1 MPQKLLPNHIG
12 RDIIQQALESRVAT
26 VNELRRVKFAAATK
40 YKITTPSNVQLL
52 AAYKA
57 VIDAGEAEPNS
68 VFFNLLKRR
77 HIRTLS
83 GVAPVALLTKPFGC
97 PAECIFCPTERNVPK
112 SYLSNEPAV
121 MRAIMNHYDPARQIR
136 MRLQTYEAM
145 GHATDKIELI
155 VIGGTFSH
163 LSKPYVQ
170 SYVRACFNA
179 LNEPLPAQRK
189 LEDAQKLNETAKRRC
204 VSLSFETRP
213 DWITRDD
220 LRRFRRLGCTKVEIG
235 VQSTDDAVLKLVKR
249 GHGSKET
256 FEATRLLKDAGFKVC
271 YHMMPNLPGATPER
285 DVQMFKEIFENSLYR
300 PDYMKIYPC
309 MVVPYS
315 ELKNWWEEGKF
326 RPYTDGELIDLLL
339 KAKAYIPEYTRVI
352 RVIRD
357 IPSTTILGGSKVSNL
372 RQVLNDVVQ
381 KRGVQWPCR
390 CIRCREVREG
400 TMTDTAKL
408 HLKVQEYDASQG
420 KDFFMTFEDPYTDKL
435 HALLRLR
442 FPSTNR
448 PIFRCLQDAALIR
461 EIHTYGKLL
470 PVSIRDASVS
480 QHRGLGRR
488 LMEAAE
494 KRAAKAGYKKIAVI
508 SAVGTREYYR
518 KLGYKLEETYM
529 LKKL

>member
-12 RDIIQQALESRVAT
+12 RDIIQQALEA
-26 VNELRRVKFAAATK
+26 RVKNVSDLRTVKCAAATK

-57 VIDAGEAEPNS
+57 MLDSGEVEPNPS
-68 VFFNLLKRR
+68 FFNLLKRR

-97 PAECIFCPTERNVPK
+97 PAECVFCPTEKNVPK

-121 MRAIMNHYDPARQIR
+121 MRAIMNHYDPKRQIHA
-136 MRLQTYEAM
+136 RLQTYEAM
-145 GHATDKIELI
+145 GHRTDKIELI

-163 LSKPYVQ
+163 LPKPYVQ

-179 LNEPLPAQRK
+179 LNAPLPPQRK
-189 LEDAQKLNETAKRRC
+189 LEDAQRLNETAEKRC

-213 DWITRDD
+213 DWITPDD

-235 VQSTDDAVLKLVKR
+235 VQSTDDRVLKLVKR
-249 GHGSKET
+249 GHGSAET
-256 FEATRLLKDAGFKVC
+256 FAATQLLKDAGFKVC
-271 YHMMPNLPGATPER
+271 YHMMPNLPGATPES
-285 DVQMFKEIFENSLYR
+285 DVHMFKEVFENSLYR

-315 ELKNWWEEGKF
+315 ELKTWWEEGKF

-339 KAKAYIPEYTRVI
+339 NAKKYIPEYTRVI

-381 KRGVQWPCR
+381 KRGMQWPCR
-390 CIRCREVREG
+390 CIRCREVRDGEI
-400 TMTDTAKL
+400 TDISQL
-408 HLKVQEYDASQG
+408 QLKVQTYDASNG
-420 KDFFMTFEDPYTDKL
+420 KDFFMTFEDPRTDKL

-442 FPSTNR
+442 FPSDAK
-448 PIFRCLQDAALIR
+448 PIFPALHGAALIR

-470 PVSIRDASVS
+470 AVSSKDDLVS

-488 LMEAAE
+488 LMEEAE
-494 KRAAKAGYKKIAVI
+494 QYARAAGYKKMAVI

-518 KLGYKLEETYM
+518 KLGYLLEDTYM
-529 LKKL
+529 TKAL